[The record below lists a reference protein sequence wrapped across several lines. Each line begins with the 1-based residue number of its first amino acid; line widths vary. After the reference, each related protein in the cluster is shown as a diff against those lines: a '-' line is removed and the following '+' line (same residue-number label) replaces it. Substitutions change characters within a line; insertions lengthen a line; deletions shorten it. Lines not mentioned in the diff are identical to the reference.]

1 MQRNSSIHTMKKF
14 TTVFALF
21 LAITLNAQD
30 KATIQGLVT
39 DKEMNNEPLP
49 FANVFVKGTAIGVTT
64 DFDGNYS
71 FSVDEGVVVVVF
83 SFVGYQTVEVPLTV
97 VDGESYTLNQL
108 LGASEGITMDEVVV
122 QAIVSKEKETALLVE
137 QKKAVVIKESIGA
150 QRLAKV
156 GVSNAAAATT
166 KIAGVTKNESSSAVF
181 IRGLGDRYLSTT
193 MNGLPIPSDDV
204 ENKNINL
211 NLFSTGII
219 QNVGISKTYT
229 TSNYTDQASGSVDII
244 SKKYTK
250 NSFSLGLKTGAN
262 TNVLKGSVKDNF
274 RVTQNYEDLTVGFHS
289 KQHTL
294 KEAITEQSWNT
305 KTTNPLA
312 NFGIS
317 VSGGKK
323 FFLGEKD
330 LTVFAT
336 ASHSK
341 SFSYRQGIFKS
352 YRSNVLNNSYTD
364 TELYRVNINTTAL
377 LNIGLRLDENNKIS
391 YNSLFVNK
399 TQENLFEQGRNGEG
413 YVFDQD
419 PAEYGA
425 FVRDQ
430 NTKQTMMYV
439 NQLLAEH
446 RLSENNKLTWA
457 AGMNYVLSEEPN
469 RIRNE
474 VNIEATD
481 LPENVSP
488 LIFTDNN
495 TLQFAHVGD
504 FQQRKSGQK
513 VEDLEYNARIQDE
526 MTFVNLDEDGA
537 FKLRAGANI
546 RHKERTFS
554 SLFIGVRS
562 KGVQAPD
569 VDDLSSVFTQ
579 YNFNNRTTILRTP
592 NPDIYLASLDVVA
605 AYANYDFAFGKLSGN
620 IGGRYEFNKIDLE
633 WDVAN
638 FSGAPRTSKTYNTM
652 LPSLN
657 LKYELNEVQ
666 FVRIALSKTNTLP
679 EFKELA
685 PFEYVSPNGRVT
697 KGNPNLEK
705 SDNFNVDLKWEMFP
719 ENGGLLSATGFYKQ
733 IKNPINLAL
742 TRGSSGYFVF
752 DNTGE
757 EATVYGLEFEGR
769 KDIIDTDNSKLNL
782 NVNMTKMWFNQDL
795 KKNFQYKG
803 KTETNLQGASDFI
816 LNTALSFSTKSER
829 EFVATTAVNYS
840 SDKIA
845 VLGAP
850 EDQSSSETLYND
862 EIIEKGFIT
871 LDLVMSKKLSEK
883 LSLRIRGKNLLNPAI
898 EQTQLVRSLVNGV
911 ETDETVV
918 SYKKGSQVTLSLA
931 YKF

>member
-1 MQRNSSIHTMKKF
+1 MKKF

-49 FANVFVKGTAIGVTT
+49 FANVFVKGAAIGVTT

-156 GVSNAAAATT
+156 GVSNAAGATT

-229 TSNYTDQASGSVDII
+229 TSNYADQASGNVDVI
-244 SKKYTK
+244 SKRYSK
-250 NSFSLGLKTGAN
+250 NGFSIGLQTGAN
-262 TNVLKGSVKDNF
+262 TNLLKGDISDNF
-274 RVTQNYEDLTVGFHS
+274 RVTQNYDDLTFGFHS
-289 KQHTL
+289 KQQTL
-294 KEAITEQSWNT
+294 KNAITKQSWNT
-305 KTTNPLA
+305 QTTNA
-312 NFGIS
+312 AGNFGVS
-317 VSGGKK
+317 LSGGKK

-377 LNIGLRLDENNKIS
+377 LNIGLKINENNKIS

-474 VNIEATD
+474 VNIEAAD

-488 LIFTDNN
+488 LIFTDDN

-592 NPDIYLASLDVVA
+592 N
-605 AYANYDFAFGKLSGN
+605 
-620 IGGRYEFNKIDLE
+620 
-633 WDVAN
+633 
-638 FSGAPRTSKTYNTM
+638 
-652 LPSLN
+652 
-657 LKYELNEVQ
+657 
-666 FVRIALSKTNTLP
+666 
-679 EFKELA
+679 
-685 PFEYVSPNGRVT
+685 
-697 KGNPNLEK
+697 
-705 SDNFNVDLKWEMFP
+705 
-719 ENGGLLSATGFYKQ
+719 
-733 IKNPINLAL
+733 
-742 TRGSSGYFVF
+742 
-752 DNTGE
+752 
-757 EATVYGLEFEGR
+757 
-769 KDIIDTDNSKLNL
+769 
-782 NVNMTKMWFNQDL
+782 
-795 KKNFQYKG
+795 
-803 KTETNLQGASDFI
+803 
-816 LNTALSFSTKSER
+816 
-829 EFVATTAVNYS
+829 
-840 SDKIA
+840 
-845 VLGAP
+845 
-850 EDQSSSETLYND
+850 
-862 EIIEKGFIT
+862 
-871 LDLVMSKKLSEK
+871 
-883 LSLRIRGKNLLNPAI
+883 
-898 EQTQLVRSLVNGV
+898 
-911 ETDETVV
+911 
-918 SYKKGSQVTLSLA
+918 
-931 YKF
+931 